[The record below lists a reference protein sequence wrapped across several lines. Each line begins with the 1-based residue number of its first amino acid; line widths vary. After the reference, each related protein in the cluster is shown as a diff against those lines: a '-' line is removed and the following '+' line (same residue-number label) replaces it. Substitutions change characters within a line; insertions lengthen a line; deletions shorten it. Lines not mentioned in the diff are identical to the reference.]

1 MRILWKDYE
10 TYYDDDY
17 SLSKMIRTEYLHDPR
32 FKAHGC
38 SFAVDDGDFFWVTG
52 DDLSAFY
59 KEVGP
64 SIDAMCCHNGLFD
77 HGITGLFY
85 MQERKMLLDT
95 MSMAQ
100 VALSRRI
107 PGQRMS
113 LAKLAQYYFPD
124 RPEFWKF
131 EGILENFKGVYQL
144 SPEQERKMAGYAN
157 QDGLVMREL
166 FKAIIREDVPWHTGL
181 EDISLTLS
189 MGVYPQLEMDTELAA
204 AIHRSEEEAKE
215 KAVVAMNVDRAA
227 LRSAER
233 FAELLRGQGVSP
245 PMKKNAKG
253 LLTYAFAAKDL
264 EFMELADHE
273 NPNVRAL
280 HALRVG
286 EKSAQAM
293 TRAAR
298 WATLPRKL
306 PIPLRVASAHTG
318 RHGGDEYNMQNPTKK
333 GDLRKCIRAP
343 KGHKVVV
350 GDLSGIELR
359 VNAWW
364 CDERSLLDAWEIDPN
379 YDVYSILATLI
390 YGREVKKHRD
400 DAERF
405 VGKTSELACQYGAG
419 HERIQLALRQA
430 GVQCDDELAMRIK
443 CTYRSTRTGI
453 RQRWNWLQDV
463 AIPAMAGLQPPTEI
477 KGVQFEFG
485 RVVLPSGRS
494 IWYPELHVNEEGDW
508 VYKTSKKFAVYFK
521 KLYGGAL
528 LENII
533 QALSYDVFM
542 FQQRL
547 AAKTVRPLAMAV
559 HDEGVFVVPDDLVE
573 WSLAQLKRI
582 YGTKP
587 DWLQGVPVF
596 GEFGIGDNYQE
607 AK

>member
-17 SLSKMIRTEYLHDPR
+17 SLSKMIRTECLHDPR

-52 DDLSAFY
+52 DDLPAFF

-64 SIDAMCCHNGLFD
+64 SVDAMCCHNGLFD

-131 EGILENFKGVYQL
+131 EGILENFKGVYKL
-144 SPEQERKMAGYAN
+144 NPEQERKMAGYAN

-166 FKAIIREDVPWHTGL
+166 FKMLVREDVPWHTTL
-181 EDISLTLS
+181 EDISLTLG

-204 AIHRSEEEAKE
+204 AINKREEEAKE
-215 KAVVAMNVDRAA
+215 KAVLDLGLDRAQ
-227 LRSAER
+227 LRSPER
-233 FAELLRGQGVSP
+233 FAELLRAQGVQP
-245 PMKKNAKG
+245 PLKKNPKG
-253 LLTYAFAAKDL
+253 KLIYAFAAKDL
-264 EFMELADHE
+264 EFMELADHD

-306 PIPLRVASAHTG
+306 PIPLRVAAAHTG
-318 RHGGDEYNMQNPTKK
+318 RHGGEEYNMQNPTKK

-343 KGHKVVV
+343 EGHKVVV

-364 CDERSLLDAWEIDPN
+364 CDERSLLDAWEIDPKF
-379 YDVYSILATLI
+379 DVYSGLASRI
-390 YGREVKKHRD
+390 YGREIIKGRD
-400 DAERF
+400 DDERF
-405 VGKTSELACQYGAG
+405 DGKTSELASQYGAG
-419 HERIQLALRQA
+419 EGRIQLALRQA
-430 GVQCDDELAMRIK
+430 GVECSDELALRIK
-443 CTYRSTRTGI
+443 KTYRSTRTKI
-453 RQRWNWLQDV
+453 VERWRWLQDI
-463 AIPAMAGLQPPTEI
+463 AIPAMADMTPPVI
-477 KGVQFEFG
+477 KNGVTFEPG
-485 RVVLPSGRS
+485 RALLPSGRS
-494 IWYPELHVNEEGDW
+494 IWYPNLHVNEAGDW
-508 VYKTSKKFAVYFK
+508 VYTTTKKFAVYEK

-528 LENII
+528 LENLI
-533 QALSYDVFM
+533 QAMSYDIFM
-542 FQQRL
+542 FQQRI
-547 AAKTVRPLAMAV
+547 AAQRVRPLAMAV
-559 HDEGVFVVPDDLVE
+559 HDEGVFVIPTDLVDR
-573 WSLAQLKRI
+573 SLTVLGNV
-582 YGTKP
+582 YTLKP
-587 DWLQGVPVF
+587 DWISGVPVF
-596 GEFGIGDNYQE
+596 GEFGVGDNYAA